1 MSDLATATSAL
12 AGRWQAIYQEL
23 EGESADHDDIIE
35 FDQNTFKIEK
45 SGSVEY
51 EGSFSVGGERAPFS
65 MVLFYSRSPKAFF
78 LGGPRPGIFQ
88 VEGDTFKCC
97 FGAIGHPAP
106 TVLNSYPGSASV
118 LTIFRRIAPAGQPA
132 AQAAVATSPAAPL
145 PGHPPGS
152 TRPTPLPPGVKGVDP
167 W

>member
-1 MSDLATATSAL
+1 MSDLDTAVAAL
-12 AGRWQAIYQEL
+12 AGKWQAVYQEL
-23 EGESADHDDIIE
+23 EGESVDHSEIIE

-45 SGSVEY
+45 AGRVEY
-51 EGSFSVGGERAPFS
+51 EGTFSVGGERGPYS
-65 MVLFYSRSPKAFF
+65 IVLFYSKSPTPIF

-106 TVLNSYPGSASV
+106 TVLNSYSGSGSV
-118 LTIFRRIAPAGQPA
+118 LTIFGRMAAGGQ
-132 AQAAVATSPAAPL
+132 QAAGAVRPVVVR
-145 PGHPPGS
+145 PPII
-152 TRPTPLPPGVKGVDP
+152 RPPKGVLP